1 MTLSIHLR
9 GPITLKIFYPKK
21 DILYEDDE
29 LPNNEELIILFEKS
43 LNRLKSKAN
52 EISFSEKNL
61 SLYFDLNN
69 DQFFRIDMDNFD
81 NQIIN
86 YIDKDSN
93 YMRFKLDPK
102 LLKRALM
109 GPKYANWNNIE
120 IGAHLDFERKPDIQ
134 NECPY
139 IIELDA
145 YLIAFYYINFY

>member
-1 MTLSIHLR
+1 
-9 GPITLKIFYPKK
+9 
-21 DILYEDDE
+21 
-29 LPNNEELIILFEKS
+29 
-43 LNRLKSKAN
+43 
-52 EISFSEKNL
+52 
-61 SLYFDLNN
+61 
-69 DQFFRIDMDNFD
+69 MDNFD

-134 NECPY
+134 KMNVH
-139 IIELDA
+139 ILLNSMHI
-145 YLIAFYYINFY
+145 